1 MPSVYE
7 RLKELADRQGMPTAV
22 LASVA
27 IGQYVSGQMAV
38 IDILRETQ
46 EKALAMVEAAN
57 PQHSLELGGQR

>member
-1 MPSVYE
+1 
-7 RLKELADRQGMPTAV
+7 MPTAV

-57 PQHSLELGGQR
+57 PQHSLELGGRP